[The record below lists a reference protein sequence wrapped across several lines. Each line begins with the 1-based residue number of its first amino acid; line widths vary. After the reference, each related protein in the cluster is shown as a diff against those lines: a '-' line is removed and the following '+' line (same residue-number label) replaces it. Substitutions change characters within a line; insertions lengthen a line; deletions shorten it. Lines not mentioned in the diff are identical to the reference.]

1 MFRVRRSDPLE
12 TGDLNVFV
20 PGLMAAGI
28 LTSMAMLVADG
39 AKRLW
44 PSRGRRARAIELDRR
59 AAGRVSDLLSV
70 GLGTAPIPKR
80 IDRIPRSAI
89 SSFAIAVVSM
99 TAALGVARTT
109 IGAYT
114 ARTGELSSRGWT
126 LTVGLGVAGA
136 LALLG
141 GVALLLALSRGHTRH
156 PWLLA
161 AARRWPL
168 GQLPDPTQEIAA

>member
-1 MFRVRRSDPLE
+1 
-12 TGDLNVFV
+12 
-20 PGLMAAGI
+20 
-28 LTSMAMLVADG
+28 
-39 AKRLW
+39 LW

-80 IDRIPRSAI
+80 IDRIPRRAI

-141 GVALLLALSRGHTRH
+141 GVALLLALSRGRTRH